1 MKPFFIASLSLNVL
15 LIVLL
20 GIMFFTNIFDVNLFK
35 KSSPSVCSE
44 LYNVAV
50 ENNTE
55 KDFVEEYGNWCLEM
69 AK

>member
-1 MKPFFIASLSLNVL
+1 
-15 LIVLL
+15 
-20 GIMFFTNIFDVNLFK
+20 MFFTNIFDVNLFK